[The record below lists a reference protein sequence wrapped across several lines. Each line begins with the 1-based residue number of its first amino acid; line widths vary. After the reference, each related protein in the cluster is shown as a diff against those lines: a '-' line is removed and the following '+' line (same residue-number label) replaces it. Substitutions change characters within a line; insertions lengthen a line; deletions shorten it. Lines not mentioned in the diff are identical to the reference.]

1 MNALGQGAVDVTN
14 EGGSSP
20 FVLVCDHASNFI
32 PAQYGEMGL
41 SAAER
46 ASHIA
51 WDPGALEVSL
61 ALSAR
66 LDAPLVASRIS
77 RLVIDANRDIDSP
90 ALFWT
95 LSEATRIAANE
106 NLPASERQHRIEA
119 YYRPYHAAIEST
131 LSKRQKAG
139 RETILVCIHSFTPV
153 FLGVARPW
161 QVGLIHGRDETFTR
175 ALRAALAA
183 EAPALT
189 IGWNEPYSART
200 GVTFTL
206 EHHGDTH
213 GIEATMIEIRNDEIL
228 EPKGVAKWAELL
240 ARCLTTARVSPRTA
254 PLSGA
259 DNDRVTGGLHG

>member
-1 MNALGQGAVDVTN
+1 MNAFGQGAVDVTN
-14 EGGSSP
+14 EGGGSP

-32 PAQYGEMGL
+32 PAQYGDMGL
-41 SAAER
+41 TAAER

-51 WDPGALEVSL
+51 WDPGALEVSR

-77 RLVIDANRDIDSP
+77 RLVIDANRHIDSP

-106 NLPASERQHRIEA
+106 NLSAGERQHRIEA
-119 YYRPYHAAIEST
+119 YYRPYHAAIEQV
-131 LSKRQKAG
+131 LNARQKAG

-161 QVGLIHGRDETFTR
+161 EIGLIHGRDETFTR

-183 EAPALT
+183 AAPSLT
-189 IGWNEPYSART
+189 IGWNEPYSAQA

-206 EHHGDTH
+206 EHHGDER
-213 GIEATMIEIRNDEIL
+213 GIDATMIEIRNDEIRD
-228 EPKGVAKWAELL
+228 EAGADRWAGLL
-240 ARCLTTARVSPRTA
+240 ARTLEEAAAMPRAQVRGTSPRTTSHA
-254 PLSGA
+254 
-259 DNDRVTGGLHG
+259 